1 MLLLH
6 YSSVARINRMWD
18 LKKTW
23 HLFENGSARMREL
36 LVPGFL
42 DNLKSHRKIG
52 NRKSNFTDL
61 DQKILQIR
69 FSTRNEDFSTR
80 DEDFSNAP

>member
-6 YSSVARINRMWD
+6 YSSVARLNRMWD

-23 HLFENGSARMREL
+23 HLFENGSAHMHKL

-42 DNLKSHRKIG
+42 DNQLCASLRRAKVS
-52 NRKSNFTDL
+52 TDL
-61 DQKILQIR
+61 PWYLLLG
-69 FSTRNEDFSTR
+69 TL
-80 DEDFSNAP
+80 A